1 MIQFFY
7 LKKGKPYSVA
17 FFYLDGFKRLRIA
30 ELEKTI
36 EQWVFL
42 GVGGVSRALL
52 EVLKKERPDW
62 LNKAKI
68 TLIEPTDI
76 RESESVKQF
85 GVFSSV
91 AKGIYET
98 IDQRCRWLQVMIDE
112 SNFRHLLES
121 EVGPNAFIVNL
132 STRVGTID
140 ILKLAEEKKALYID
154 TALDWWNDPVTDFN
168 HGYEDSLALLELEM
182 LKQTRHI
189 QTSMVYTYGMN
200 PGIVSS
206 MALVALEKIVQ
217 ILDPS
222 LTPLIELKQYHLVA
236 ERLGLTL
243 IQIAERDCQTLS
255 RKMDPA
261 VCYNTWSPTGFIDE
275 AFDSCAYTLG
285 SHEEWTLQT
294 ADIKHREEVLQVFFE
309 CPSID
314 IIATSYEPRQGLL
327 HGRLIPHQEA
337 HTLARFLKN
346 GDYWPTVYYCYEP
359 SDAGKLLLEAARKD
373 RNIPTRFIRSDEI
386 DGGYDSIG
394 CLMYFRRP
402 EGLRTFWIG
411 SIVENKDSV
420 SQEVNATLTQVA
432 GGCFAAISYLIE
444 HPKMGVISP
453 EMIDPHFALKK
464 ASPYLGHVDFMEVTA
479 EHQPSSD
486 ELKDLIVTPH
496 KSLVNWSRIPSR
508 EMSAV

>member
-1 MIQFFY
+1 M
-7 LKKGKPYSVA
+7 
-17 FFYLDGFKRLRIA
+17 
-30 ELEKTI
+30 EKTI

-52 EVLKKERPDW
+52 EVLKKEQPEW
-62 LNKAKI
+62 LKKAKI

-85 GVFSSV
+85 GVFSLVSEGV
-91 AKGIYET
+91 WET
-98 IDQRCRWLQVMIDE
+98 DDKRCRWIQTTIDE
-112 SNFRHLLES
+112 NNYEKILNREI
-121 EVGPNAFIVNL
+121 GPDAFIVNL

-154 TALDWWNDPVTDFN
+154 TALDWWNDPVTNFQK
-168 HGYEDSLALLELEM
+168 GYEDSLALLELEM
-182 LKQTRHI
+182 LKKTRHI
-189 QTSMVYTYGMN
+189 QTSMIYTYGMN

-206 MALVALEKIVQ
+206 MALIGLEKIVQ

-222 LTPLIELKQYHLVA
+222 LTSLIELKQYHLVA

-255 RKMDPA
+255 KKLDPNFS
-261 VCYNTWSPTGFIDE
+261 YNTWSPTGFIDE

-294 ADIKHREEVLQVFFE
+294 ADAKHRDEVLQVFFE

-314 IIATSYEPRQGLL
+314 IIATSYEPRQGVL

-402 EGLRTFWIG
+402 EGIRTFWIG
-411 SIVENKDSV
+411 SIVENNDSV
-420 SQEVNATLTQVA
+420 SKEVNATLTQVA
-432 GGCFAAISYLIE
+432 GGCFAAISYLFG

-453 EMIDPHFALKK
+453 EMIDPHYALKK
-464 ASPYLGHVDFMEVTA
+464 AGPYLGQINFKEVTNDYR
-479 EHQPSSD
+479 PVSD
-486 ELKDLIVTPH
+486 ELKDLIVAPH
-496 KSLVNWSRIPSR
+496 KSLVSWTKVHAD
-508 EMSAV
+508 EMSVV